1 MLRTKKGV
9 ILYFDGGSRGNPG
22 PSASGAVIVNADDGK
37 KEIVSQFFRHATN
50 NVAEYNG
57 LIIGLEKALELGLK
71 NLTVCGDSN
80 LVVNQVNG
88 RWQVKNNRLR
98 VLCDRAKQL
107 IKQFDRI
114 EINWVRRNQNQ
125 LADRA
130 VNECLDRA
138 LGTKNE
144 TVKVLPAGVSEGVSK
159 IILLGES
166 ARFKDFA
173 KLKSGRDEF
182 TAKKLPTLKKLV
194 NDEIKETIDRSFN
207 GLDKYLAKVY
217 RWHLRGLPIDLAIR
231 KVKVDAEIEA
241 NVTGRQKIRSS
252 VRYSVRSGE
261 R

>member
-1 MLRTKKGV
+1 MLRTKKGA

-22 PSASGAVIVNADDGK
+22 PSAAGAVIVNADDGK
-37 KEIVSQFFRHATN
+37 KEIVSQFFRQATN

-144 TVKVLPAGVSEGVSK
+144 TVKRRRGEGRGE
-159 IILLGES
+159 LGE
-166 ARFKDFA
+166 
-173 KLKSGRDEF
+173 
-182 TAKKLPTLKKLV
+182 
-194 NDEIKETIDRSFN
+194 
-207 GLDKYLAKVY
+207 
-217 RWHLRGLPIDLAIR
+217 
-231 KVKVDAEIEA
+231 
-241 NVTGRQKIRSS
+241 
-252 VRYSVRSGE
+252 
-261 R
+261 